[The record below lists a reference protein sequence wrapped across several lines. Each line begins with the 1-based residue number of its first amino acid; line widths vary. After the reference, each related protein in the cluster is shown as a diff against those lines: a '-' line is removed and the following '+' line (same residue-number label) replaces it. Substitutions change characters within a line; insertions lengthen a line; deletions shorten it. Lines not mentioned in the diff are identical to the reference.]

1 MEKLSIHRQGEKVT
15 INKVGGSGAFKKRLL
30 DMGFMKG
37 AKVEIVKYAPLKDPL
52 ELVIKDFHVSLRVA
66 EADKILVEAA

>member
-1 MEKLSIHRQGEKVT
+1 MKKLSFHRQGDKVT

-37 AKVEIVKYAPLKDPL
+37 AEIEIVKYAPLKDPL
-52 ELVIKDFHVSLRVA
+52 ELIIKNFHISLRVS
-66 EADKILVEAA
+66 EADKIMVQAA

>member
-1 MEKLSIHRQGEKVT
+1 MRKLTLYHQGDKVT

-37 AKVEIVKYAPLKDPL
+37 AKIEIVKYAPLRDPM
-52 ELVIKDFHVSLRVA
+52 ELVIKEFHVSLRVS

>member
-1 MEKLSIHRQGEKVT
+1 MEKLSIHRQGDKVT

-37 AKVEIVKYAPLKDPL
+37 AEIEIVKYAPLKDPL
-52 ELVIKDFHVSLRVA
+52 ELVIKEFHVSLRVA
-66 EADKILVEAA
+66 EADKIRVEAA